1 LCGGFEV
8 WDALNK
14 FDRGRFSGSN
24 LLSFDPPLSD
34 VAIDW
39 WRDHIYAQHGLYPED
54 LGELLSASAT
64 GDKAITIADL
74 DPKVGSFVVRIKGFP
89 SDSGEAWWTQRK
101 LDLSGPLFEAQRML
115 IPSGDRQKG
124 KGRMLMADLV
134 DAAAKFGIN
143 TITIEAQD
151 IGRYAWA
158 RFGFVPDRTAWMR
171 SVRVEARRRL
181 KMATA
186 EISPTAM
193 GAFGEVLDGE
203 NPKLI
208 REVASWRDPVTS
220 IVKFNKDTG
229 LPEKVPR
236 LAARN
241 SRTMVR
247 HVRIGRPGDD
257 GNLRAIRR
265 EEMMNSVK
273 YGSNEESKE
282 RENFLKLVPA
292 PDDVFLAAAKR
303 AVINAGLA
311 DEVVDILHPKNQSG
325 PSLR

>member
-1 LCGGFEV
+1 LIPLKFPDRRKASVCIRWHTIPANRDIARGCDFWLSLPWQSFVGTKFESAKQSVNQPASCGIFEASQSKILAMV
-8 WDALNK
+8 QWLDAL
-14 FDRGRFSGSN
+14 
-24 LLSFDPPLSD
+24 SD
-34 VAIDW
+34 AAIDW
-39 WRDHIYAQHGLYPED
+39 WRDHIYAQHGLYPDD

-64 GDKAITIADL
+64 GGKVITIADL
-74 DPKVGSFVVRIKGFP
+74 DPNVGSFVVRIKGFP

-134 DAAAKFGIN
+134 DTAARFGIH

-171 SVRVEARRRL
+171 SVRVEGRRRL
-181 KMATA
+181 KMANA

-193 GAFGEVLDGE
+193 VAYGEILDGE

-229 LPEKVPR
+229 LPEKVPLGQALLLETQEQWYGTFDLGDPETMEIFER
-236 LAARN
+236 YVG
-241 SRTMVR
+241 RT
-247 HVRIGRPGDD
+247 
-257 GNLRAIRR
+257 
-265 EEMMNSVK
+265 
-273 YGSNEESKE
+273 
-282 RENFLKLVPA
+282 
-292 PDDVFLAAAKR
+292 
-303 AVINAGLA
+303 
-311 DEVVDILHPKNQSG
+311 
-325 PSLR
+325 

>member
-1 LCGGFEV
+1 M

-14 FDRGRFSGSN
+14 FDRNRFSGSN

-39 WRDHIYAQHGLYPED
+39 WRDNIYAQHGLYPDD
-54 LGELLSASAT
+54 LGELLSASAIS
-64 GDKAITIADL
+64 DKAITIADL

-115 IPSGDRQKG
+115 IPSEDRQKG
-124 KGRMLMADLV
+124 KGRMLMANLIDT
-134 DAAAKFGIN
+134 AARFGIN

-193 GAFGEVLDGE
+193 GLYRDVLDGE

-208 REVASWRDPVTS
+208 REVVSWRDPVTS

-229 LPEKVPR
+229 LPEKVP
-236 LAARN
+236 LGQALLLETQEQWYGTFELDDPE
-241 SRTMVR
+241 TMEIFERYV
-247 HVRIGRPGDD
+247 GR
-257 GNLRAIRR
+257 
-265 EEMMNSVK
+265 K
-273 YGSNEESKE
+273 
-282 RENFLKLVPA
+282 
-292 PDDVFLAAAKR
+292 
-303 AVINAGLA
+303 
-311 DEVVDILHPKNQSG
+311 
-325 PSLR
+325 

>member
-1 LCGGFEV
+1 M
-8 WDALNK
+8 WDVLNN
-14 FDRGRFSGSN
+14 FDRNRFSGSN
-24 LLSFDPPLSD
+24 MLSFDPALSD
-34 VAIDW
+34 AAIDW
-39 WRDHIYAQHGLYPED
+39 WRDHIYAQHGLYPDD

-64 GDKAITIADL
+64 GGKVITIANL
-74 DPKVGSFVVRIKGFP
+74 DPNVGSFVVRIKGFP

-134 DAAAKFGIN
+134 DTAARFGIH

-181 KMATA
+181 KMANA

-193 GAFGEVLDGE
+193 VAYGEILDGE

-208 REVASWRDPVTS
+208 REVVSWRDPVTS
-220 IVKFNKDTG
+220 IVKFNKDIG
-229 LPEKVPR
+229 LPEKVP
-236 LAARN
+236 LGQALLLETQEQWYGTFDLGDPE
-241 SRTMVR
+241 TMEIFGRYVG
-247 HVRIGRPGDD
+247 RI
-257 GNLRAIRR
+257 
-265 EEMMNSVK
+265 
-273 YGSNEESKE
+273 
-282 RENFLKLVPA
+282 
-292 PDDVFLAAAKR
+292 
-303 AVINAGLA
+303 
-311 DEVVDILHPKNQSG
+311 
-325 PSLR
+325 

>member
-1 LCGGFEV
+1 M
-8 WDALNK
+8 WDVLNN
-14 FDRGRFSGSN
+14 FDRNRFSGSN
-24 LLSFDPPLSD
+24 MLSFDPALSD
-34 VAIDW
+34 AAVDW
-39 WRDHIYAQHGLYPED
+39 WRDHIYAQHGLYPDD

-64 GDKAITIADL
+64 GGKVITIADL
-74 DPKVGSFVVRIKGFP
+74 DPNVGSFVVRIKGFP

-115 IPSGDRQKG
+115 IPSGDRQQG

-134 DAAAKFGIN
+134 DTAARFGIH

-181 KMATA
+181 KMANA

-193 GAFGEVLDGE
+193 VAYGEILDGE

-208 REVASWRDPVTS
+208 REVASWRYPVTS

-229 LPEKVPR
+229 LPEKVP
-236 LAARN
+236 LGQALLLETQEQWYGTFDLGDPE
-241 SRTMVR
+241 TMEIFERYV
-247 HVRIGRPGDD
+247 GR
-257 GNLRAIRR
+257 
-265 EEMMNSVK
+265 S
-273 YGSNEESKE
+273 
-282 RENFLKLVPA
+282 
-292 PDDVFLAAAKR
+292 
-303 AVINAGLA
+303 
-311 DEVVDILHPKNQSG
+311 
-325 PSLR
+325 